1 MRRCLTL
8 WVGLTVVACAARD
21 SAERAPTA
29 SPETASMPTAP
40 LARTTLT
47 ETTIDTILG
56 LRVGVG
62 SLWDADWTN
71 PDGTPGHG
79 PTAMVAVAD
88 EAGASLFRKRLHAGE
103 AFVVEGREFRVVEVV
118 VLESALGHVV
128 LEHSHP

>member
-1 MRRCLTL
+1 
-8 WVGLTVVACAARD
+8 
-21 SAERAPTA
+21 
-29 SPETASMPTAP
+29 MPTAP

-71 PDGTPGHG
+71 ADGTPGHG
-79 PTAMVAVAD
+79 PTAMVAIAD